1 MLISYNWIKDFTTV
15 NDSPNKLA
23 EKLTMAGIEVSSI
36 EKIEDDFVFNAEI
49 TPNRPDLLSIKGI
62 AREVSC
68 LSQTELKDPLNSFQG
83 SGSLSAG
90 ISAEVKEPEA
100 CSRYN
105 VTLIKNTEI
114 KVSDAKITRR
124 LSALDLRPV
133 NSVVDI
139 TNYFLLGWGQPLHA
153 FDYDKIEGRK
163 IIVRY
168 AKKGEKLSALDGKE
182 YQLDPSI
189 LVIADAKKPIAIA
202 GLIGGIETEIG
213 LETKNVLMECASFDP
228 ISIRKASRKLGISTD
243 SSYRFE
249 RGVAA
254 YNIDELSL
262 KAASFIQQAAGGQIT
277 DNLDISNFKP
287 HKFSSHL
294 RLSEIERILGVKITQ
309 TEIKRILTS
318 LGFDIE
324 EKEEGVME
332 VVSPYFR
339 DDVSR
344 EIDLIEEIAR
354 IYGYDKIPSTIA
366 KLSPNQIENYR
377 CLSGSV
383 AEDTRF
389 KIKMKI
395 RDRLC
400 ACGLNEIISYSMIS
414 EDEVKAFNYK
424 AEKVIKLQ
432 KALSSQ
438 QEIMRP
444 TLLSGILQAISWN
457 TNRQIDD
464 IGLFEIG
471 DIFRNENHK
480 FNEKLNLAF
489 AVCGKKYIHDWN
501 FKPQNINFYDL
512 KGTLEDF
519 FDFFGI
525 ENIDFAK
532 GKVKYFI
539 KSQSA
544 KVIYK
549 DKTIARFGK
558 INPELLSIYNIDKDV
573 YAAEIYLEDILADIN
588 LEKRFLP
595 IAKFPAVN
603 RDLAVIVK
611 NDLPTEDIINEI
623 KSVGKNL
630 IKEIKLFDV
639 YEGKQIPSG
648 YLSLAFSIK
657 YQSDDRTLT
666 DEEVDGIQTQIQRV
680 LVENLRAQIR

>member
-36 EKIEDDFVFNAEI
+36 EKIKDDFVFNAEI

-68 LSQTELKDPLNSFQG
+68 LSQTDLKDPLETPQKSR
-83 SGSLSAG
+83 SLDKG
-90 ISAEVKEPEA
+90 ISAEVREPEA

-105 VTLIKNTEI
+105 ATLIKNTKI

-153 FDYDKIEGRK
+153 FDYDKIDGKK

-182 YQLDPSI
+182 YTLDPSI

-213 LETKNVLMECASFDP
+213 LETKNVLLECASFDP
-228 ISIRKASRKLGISTD
+228 VSIRKASRKLGISTD

-249 RGVAA
+249 RGVAS
-254 YNIDELSL
+254 YNIEELSL
-262 KAASFIQQAAGGQIT
+262 KAAFFIQQAADGKIT
-277 DNLDISNFKP
+277 DNLDICNFKP
-287 HKFSSHL
+287 KKVSSLL
-294 RLSEIERILGVKITQ
+294 RLCEIERILGIKIPQ
-309 TEIKRILTS
+309 DEVKRILIS
-318 LGFDIE
+318 LGFDV
-324 EKEEGVME
+324 EKEEEGVME
-332 VVSPYFR
+332 VASPYFR

-354 IYGYDKIPSTIA
+354 IYGYEKIPSTIA

-383 AEDTRF
+383 AEDSRF

-395 RDRLC
+395 RDRMC
-400 ACGLNEIISYSMIS
+400 ACGLNEIISYSMIG
-414 EDEVKAFNYK
+414 EDEIKAFNCK
-424 AEKVIKLQ
+424 TDKVIKLQ

-464 IGLFEIG
+464 IGLFEMG
-471 DIFRNENHK
+471 DVFLNENHK
-480 FNEKLNLAF
+480 FSEKLNLGF
-489 AVCGKKYIHDWN
+489 AVCGKKYIHDWH
-501 FKPQNINFYDL
+501 FKPQEINFYDL
-512 KGTLEDF
+512 KGVLEDL
-519 FDFFGI
+519 FDFLGI
-525 ENIDFAK
+525 EGIGFARA
-532 GKVKYFI
+532 KVTYFI

-544 KVIYK
+544 KVTYK

-558 INPELLSIYNIDKDV
+558 IDSKLLSIYNIDNDV
-573 YAAEIYLEDILADIN
+573 YAAEVYLEDILADIN
-588 LEKRFLP
+588 LEKQFVP

-611 NDLPTEDIINEI
+611 NNLPAEDIMNEI
-623 KSVGKNL
+623 KKVGKDL
-630 IKEIKLFDV
+630 IQEIKLFDV

-657 YQSDDRTLT
+657 YQAEDRTLT
-666 DEEVDGIQTQIQRV
+666 DEEVDEIQTQIQRV